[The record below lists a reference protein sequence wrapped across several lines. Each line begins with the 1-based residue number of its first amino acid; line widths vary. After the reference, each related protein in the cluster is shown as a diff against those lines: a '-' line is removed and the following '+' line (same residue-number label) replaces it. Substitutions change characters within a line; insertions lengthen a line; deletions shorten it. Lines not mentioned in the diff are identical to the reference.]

1 MSVKYDCLII
11 LGLCIL
17 SVDKIPSDV
26 GLQGVLNKVPVWYS
40 LATSL
45 GVSIKQVEAWESKPL
60 GGLLALGY
68 WRDGKSG
75 DLFPPTWG
83 FLLQTLAAC
92 HGSTVADA
100 LEKEAQ
106 HNPAWSNT

>member
-1 MSVKYDCLII
+1 MS
-11 LGLCIL
+11 
-17 SVDKIPSDV
+17 SVDKMPSDV

-40 LATSL
+40 LAISL
-45 GVSIKQVEAWESKPL
+45 GVPIKQVQAWEPKPL

-83 FLLQTLAAC
+83 FLLKNLTAC
-92 HGSTVADA
+92 EGSTVADT
-100 LEKEAQ
+100 LKKEAQ
-106 HNPAWSNT
+106 SNPAWSNM